1 MKQKISV
8 TVEESTIDLLEG
20 MVEEG
25 RFRSISHAL
34 EYGFKQFAQ
43 EEQHGTKS
51 V

>member
-1 MKQKISV
+1 MKQKISI
-8 TVEESTIDLLEG
+8 TVEEETIDLLER

-34 EYGFKQFAQ
+34 EYGFNSFVK
-43 EEQHGTKS
+43 EEKHVTKN